1 MTGTPTIGIDLGTTN
16 SAIAHAEGGNI
27 DILPN
32 VTGDRTTP
40 SVVAFDSRAE
50 KALVGKQATNQAV
63 NHPKRTVFS
72 VKRYMGSD
80 QTILIGER
88 NYEFTPEELS
98 GIILKKLKQ
107 DAEAYLGQTIESAV
121 ITVPAYFND
130 RQRQAT
136 KHAGALAGFDADRII
151 NEPTA
156 ACLAYGLQTARDKTV
171 LVYDLGGGTFDSS
184 LIEIDSGIFEVVATN
199 GDTQL
204 GGDDWDMA
212 IVEWLEERIEREHG
226 ISIEGT
232 LAAEERIFDA
242 AQQAKHDLSTRQTA
256 TITIPFLE
264 FEGDTYD
271 IEATL
276 RRDTFERMTRDLL
289 DKTINLCEALFE
301 EAGYS
306 ERAIDEILLVGG
318 ATRMPQIKKRITE
331 YFDREPSKRINPDEA
346 VAIGAAAQAAIINHE
361 ILPAST
367 PGGTT
372 APTANTERT
381 PATQTVN
388 NTVLLDV
395 APQSLGVG
403 LIDLEKNEP
412 YYHVIIERNTPI
424 PVRNSYMTTT
434 AQDSQTEIE
443 IPVYQGDSDRLE
455 ENELL
460 DEFELGPL
468 PKRPE
473 GVANIEVKFMLD
485 ENGILNVSAR
495 DVDHEIG
502 DEIEIQSVF
511 GFTDKELSIM
521 QQNLPEIQ

>member
-16 SAIAHAEGGNI
+16 SAIAHAEAGVI

-40 SVVAFDSRAE
+40 SVIGFDDEAE
-50 KALVGKQATNQAV
+50 EALVGKQATNQAV
-63 NHPKRTVFS
+63 NHPRRTVFS
-72 VKRYMGSD
+72 VKRYMGSN
-80 QTILIGER
+80 QTILVGER

-98 GIILKKLKQ
+98 GLILKKLKQ
-107 DAEAYLGQTIESAV
+107 DAETYLGQTIESAV

-136 KHAGALAGFDADRII
+136 KHAGVLAGFDADRII

-156 ACLAYGLQTARDKTV
+156 ACLAYGLQTAENKTV

-184 LIEIDSGIFEVVATN
+184 LIEIDSGVFEVVATSGN
-199 GDTQL
+199 TQL
-204 GGDDWDMA
+204 GGDDWDTV
-212 IVEWLEERIEREHG
+212 IVDWLEDRIEREHG

-232 LAAEERIFDA
+232 LAAEERVFDA
-242 AQQAKHDLSTRQTA
+242 AQQAKHDLSTRRTA
-256 TITIPFLE
+256 TISIPFME
-264 FEGDTYD
+264 YGGETYD
-271 IEATL
+271 IEETL
-276 RRDTFERMTRDLL
+276 RRDTFERMTSDLL
-289 DKTINLCEALFE
+289 DETIELCETLFE
-301 EAGYS
+301 QAGYD
-306 ERAIDEILLVGG
+306 ERDIDEVLLVGG
-318 ATRMPQIKKRITE
+318 ATRMPQIKRRITE
-331 YFDREPSKRINPDEA
+331 YFGQEPSKRINPDEA
-346 VAIGAAAQAAIINHE
+346 VAVGAAAQAAIIDRE
-361 ILPAST
+361 VLPA
-367 PGGTT
+367 T
-372 APTANTERT
+372 ASRTDPTNSEEMFGSATANN
-381 PATQTVN
+381 VI
-388 NTVLLDV
+388 LLDV
-395 APQSLGVG
+395 APQSLGIG
-403 LIDLEKNEP
+403 LLDLETHEP
-412 YYHVIIERNTPI
+412 HYHVIIERNTPI
-424 PVRNSYMTTT
+424 PVRDSYMTTT
-434 AQDSQTEIE
+434 VQDSQTEIE

-511 GFTDKELSIM
+511 GFTDEELSIM
-521 QQNLPEIQ
+521 RQNLPEIR

>member
-16 SAIAHAEGGNI
+16 SAIAHAEAGTI

-40 SVVAFDSRAE
+40 SVVGFDDRAQE
-50 KALVGKQATNQAV
+50 VLVGKQATNQAV
-63 NHPKRTVFS
+63 NHPRRTVFS
-72 VKRYMGSD
+72 VKRYMGSNK
-80 QTILIGER
+80 TILVGER

-136 KHAGALAGFDADRII
+136 KHAGALAGLDADRII

-156 ACLAYGLQTARDKTV
+156 ACLAYGLQAAENKTV

-184 LIEIDSGIFEVVATN
+184 LIEIDNGVFEVMATN

-204 GGDDWDMA
+204 GGDDWDTV
-212 IVEWLEERIEREHG
+212 IVDWLEERIEREHG

-232 LAAEERIFDA
+232 LAAEERVFDA
-242 AQQAKHDLSTRQTA
+242 AKQAKHDLSTRQTA
-256 TITIPFLE
+256 TISIPFLE
-264 FEGDTYD
+264 YEGDTYD
-271 IEATL
+271 IEETL
-276 RRDTFERMTRDLL
+276 RRETFKRMTSDLL
-289 DKTINLCEALFE
+289 EETLELCEALFE
-301 EAGYS
+301 EAGYD
-306 ERAIDEILLVGG
+306 EREIDEVLLVGG
-318 ATRMPQIKKRITE
+318 ATRMSQIKQRITE
-331 YFDREPSKRINPDEA
+331 YFGQEPSKRINPDEA
-346 VAIGAAAQAAIINHE
+346 VAVGAAAQAAIINRE
-361 ILPAST
+361 KLPAAT
-367 PGGTT
+367 DGNNPTT
-372 APTANTERT
+372 NTERT
-381 PATQTVN
+381 VTTSAAN
-388 NTVLLDV
+388 NVILLDV
-395 APQSLGVG
+395 APQSLGIG
-403 LIDLEKNEP
+403 LIDLETHEP
-412 YYHVIIERNTPI
+412 HYHVIIERNTPI
-424 PVRNSYMTTT
+424 PVRNTYMTTT
-434 AQDSQTEIE
+434 VQDDQTEIG

-511 GFTDKELSIM
+511 GFTDEELSIM